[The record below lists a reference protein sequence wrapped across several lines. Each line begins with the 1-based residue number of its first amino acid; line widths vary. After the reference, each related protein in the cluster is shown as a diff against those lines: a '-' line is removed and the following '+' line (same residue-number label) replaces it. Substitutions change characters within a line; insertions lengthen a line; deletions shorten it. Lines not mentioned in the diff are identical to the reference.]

1 MLDEKKLKKLELILF
16 DLDGTLL
23 NKYGEIGE
31 KSKEY
36 VNELKQMGMKFSF
49 ATGRLHN
56 SITEYASK
64 LGLESPL
71 ISLDG
76 AIIKSYPANKI
87 IFESFIK
94 EKYVERAINM
104 ANQGLLKI
112 ALSHDEA
119 IYYTAENS
127 LVPQLM
133 DKYDAK
139 FEEIDAYDNYVN
151 RTLEIIICGDYKKSV
166 KLIDQKMQFPNAF
179 GLKTSFYKS
188 QDQDGVYFLEIR
200 NKNCSK
206 GDGFLKLL
214 KYLKINIKNTAVI
227 GDWYNDRSLFRTKS
241 LKIAMANAVS
251 ELKEM
256 SDHITKL
263 TNNEDG
269 TAEFL
274 EMVLKAKKDNSV

>member
-1 MLDEKKLKKLELILF
+1 MIDNKILKNLNLIVF

-31 KSKEY
+31 RSIEL
-36 VNELKQMGMKFSF
+36 VHELKQMGMRFTF

-56 SITEYASK
+56 SIKEYAEI

-76 AIIKSYPANKI
+76 AIIKSYPDANI
-87 IFESFIK
+87 IHESYLK
-94 EKYVERAINM
+94 TSYVNKAIEM
-104 ANQGLLKI
+104 ANESLLKI

-119 IYYTAENS
+119 IYYTEVNS

-139 FEEIDAYDNYVN
+139 FKEVDSYEPYIDK
-151 RTLEIIICGDYKKSV
+151 TLEIIICGDYKKSI
-166 KLIDQKMQFPNAF
+166 KKIEEKMKFPSAF

-200 NKNCSK
+200 NKKCTK
-206 GDGFLKLL
+206 GTGFLKLI
-214 KYLKINIKNTAVI
+214 KYLKINVKHTAVI
-227 GDWYNDRSLFRTKS
+227 GDWYNDRSLFRTKA
-241 LKIAMANAVS
+241 LKIAVANAVD
-251 ELKEM
+251 EIKEM
-256 SDHITKL
+256 SDHITKG
-263 TNNEDG
+263 TNNDDA

-274 EMVLKAKKDNSV
+274 EMVIKAKKA

>member
-1 MLDEKKLKKLELILF
+1 MLDEKKLKKLEFILF

-36 VNELKQMGMKFSF
+36 VYELKRMGMKFSF

-56 SITEYASK
+56 SITGYASELDLK
-64 LGLESPL
+64 SPL

-76 AIIKSYPANKI
+76 ATIKSYPANKI
-87 IFESFIK
+87 IYESFIK
-94 EKYVERAINM
+94 NKYVERAIRM

-119 IYYTAENS
+119 IYYTSENS
-127 LVPQLM
+127 LIPQLM

-139 FEEIDAYDNYVN
+139 FEEIDAYENYVN

-166 KLIDQKMQFPNAF
+166 KLIDQKMQFPSAF

-200 NKNCSK
+200 NKKCSK

-214 KYLKINIKNTAVI
+214 KYLNINIKNSAVI
-227 GDWYNDRSLFRTKS
+227 GDWYNDRSLFRTKA

-251 ELKEM
+251 EIKEM
-256 SDHITKL
+256 SDHITER
-263 TNNEDG
+263 TNDEDG

-274 EMVLKAKKDNSV
+274 EMVLKAKKD

>member
-1 MLDEKKLKKLELILF
+1 MLDEKRLKDLQFILF

-31 KSKEY
+31 KSIEY
-36 VNELKQMGMKFSF
+36 VHELKKMGMRFSF

-56 SITEYASK
+56 SITEFAAE

-76 AIIKSYPANKI
+76 ATIKSYPANKI
-87 IFESFIK
+87 IYESFIK
-94 EKYVERAINM
+94 SSYVRRAIEM
-104 ANQGLLKI
+104 AEQGLLKV

-119 IYYTAENS
+119 IYYTSANS

-139 FEEIDAYDNYVN
+139 FEEIDLYDNYID
-151 RTLEIIICGDYKKSV
+151 RTLEVIVCGDYKKSV
-166 KLIDQKMQFPNAF
+166 KLIEHKMKFPSAI

-206 GDGFLKLL
+206 GTGFVKLL
-214 KYLKINIKNTAVI
+214 KHLKINIKKSAVI
-227 GDWYNDRSLFRTKS
+227 GDWYNDRSLFRTKA
-241 LKIAMANAVS
+241 LKIAIANAVS
-251 ELKEM
+251 EIKNM
-256 SDHITKL
+256 ADHITER

-274 EMVLKAKKDNSV
+274 EMVIKAKKG

>member
-1 MLDEKKLKKLELILF
+1 
-16 DLDGTLL
+16 
-23 NKYGEIGE
+23 
-31 KSKEY
+31 
-36 VNELKQMGMKFSF
+36 MGMKFSF

-56 SITEYASK
+56 SITSYASELDLK
-64 LGLESPL
+64 SPL

-76 AIIKSYPANKI
+76 ATIKSYPANKI
-87 IFESFIK
+87 IYESFIK
-94 EKYVERAINM
+94 NKYVERAIQM
-104 ANQGLLKI
+104 AKQGLLKI

-119 IYYTAENS
+119 IYYTSENS
-127 LVPQLM
+127 LIPQLM

-139 FEEIDAYDNYVN
+139 FEEIDAYENYID

-166 KLIDQKMQFPNAF
+166 KLIDQKMQFPSAF

-206 GDGFLKLL
+206 GDGFIKLL
-214 KYLKINIKNTAVI
+214 KYLNISIKNSAVI
-227 GDWYNDRSLFRTKS
+227 GDWYNDRSLFRTKA

-251 ELKEM
+251 EIKEM
-256 SDHITKL
+256 SDYITKR
-263 TNNEDG
+263 TNDEDG

-274 EMVLKAKKDNSV
+274 EMVLKAKKG